1 MNRFD
6 RPHPTLP
13 AEQPPTLWDQAP
25 EFAPVP
31 PTDSIEKA
39 FWLFHDAN
47 PWVYTALVRL
57 ARDMRSRGRERIG
70 MKMLFEVLRWQWYR
84 TTIDASSEFALNNNY
99 TSRFARLIA
108 DREPDLAD
116 VFETRKLTS
125 A

>member
-6 RPHPTLP
+6 RPNP
-13 AEQPPTLWDQAP
+13 APAPDNPTLWDEAP
-25 EFAPVP
+25 EFAPT
-31 PTDSIEKA
+31 PTADSIEEA
-39 FWLFHDAN
+39 FDLFHAAN

-57 ARDMRSRGRERIG
+57 ARDMRSRGRQRVG

-84 TTIDASSEFALNNNY
+84 GTIDVASEFRLNNNY

-108 DREPDLAD
+108 EREPDLAD
-116 VFETRKLTS
+116 VFEMRKLTS